1 MERMKTLY
9 FRQPFFI
16 GKLQNFNSL
25 NKSYKPLKGQTKKV
39 KGKKISP
46 FLRLSVFL
54 LSTLLP
60 IIHHWLTS

>member
-25 NKSYKPLKGQTKKV
+25 NKSYKPLKGQTKESEGEKN
-39 KGKKISP
+39 
-46 FLRLSVFL
+46 
-54 LSTLLP
+54 LP
-60 IIHHWLTS
+60 ISQIVSLSFVNIAPYNTSLAY

>member
-16 GKLQNFNSL
+16 GKLQNLNSL
-25 NKSYKPLKGQTKKV
+25 NKSYKPKKV